1 MAVGSNGS
9 QGQAEHGLSR
19 FTRLTAASY
28 PGRPAEQKIPPFDL
42 RGTIEVISKSRKPN
56 SGWGLAERET
66 RPSIGKDRQNG
77 ADRTIRIA
85 PLFVAGMSGARMPI
99 HQLLTWTQVEGRLE
113 LRRKIPRGMAVDLVL
128 DGGKG
133 EWRLVRGSRPRD
145 EVVRGVYSAQGADQT
160 LSSLSSNA

>member
-28 PGRPAEQKIPPFDL
+28 PRRPAEQKIPPFDL

-77 ADRTIRIA
+77 AERTIKGVPMFA
-85 PLFVAGMSGARMPI
+85 PRKSGSRMPI
-99 HQLLTWTQVEGRLE
+99 HQLLAWTRVDGYLAIQRE
-113 LRRKIPRGMAVDLVL
+113 IPRGMTVDLVL
-128 DGGKG
+128 NGPKSN
-133 EWRLVRGSRPRD
+133 WRLVRGSRPRD
-145 EVVRGVYSAQGADQT
+145 EVLRGI
-160 LSSLSSNA
+160 